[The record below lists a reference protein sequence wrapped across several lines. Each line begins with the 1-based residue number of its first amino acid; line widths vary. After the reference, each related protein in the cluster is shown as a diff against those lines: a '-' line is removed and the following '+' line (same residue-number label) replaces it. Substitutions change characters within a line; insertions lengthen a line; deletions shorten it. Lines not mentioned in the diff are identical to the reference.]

1 MTASITQFHCRA
13 EVKTAPKGRVTPKI
27 LSKLHGLCSVRKH
40 TLKLLGFRTFR
51 DPETEFCKE
60 PWPGAFCEMQ
70 FWPEGDKA
78 PSKANFQALEGAL
91 EILFYFQPWNVPR
104 KAFLRPF
111 QKFLERFFCSI
122 RNFVLFSGWQAPVSS
137 WPAISKLANIFSP
150 IYRLTG
156 SHLPVYTLLQGKK
169 AFLGVF
175 ATFFQAKCL
184 FYRPFLLHL

>member
-1 MTASITQFHCRA
+1 MIEPRLQRWQRATLQIHCRA

-40 TLKLLGFRTFR
+40 TLKFPGFRKFR

-78 PSKANFQALEGAL
+78 PSKAWKLALEGAL
-91 EILFYFQPWNVPR
+91 EFLFYFQPWNVPR

-111 QKFLERFFCSI
+111 QKFRERFFCSI
-122 RNFVLFSGWQAPVSS
+122 RNFVLFLFCFGQL
-137 WPAISKLANIFSP
+137 AISKLAGILSA
-150 IYRLTG
+150 ICRLASSFAYKTG
-156 SHLPVYTLLQGKK
+156 NT
-169 AFLGVF
+169 
-175 ATFFQAKCL
+175 
-184 FYRPFLLHL
+184 